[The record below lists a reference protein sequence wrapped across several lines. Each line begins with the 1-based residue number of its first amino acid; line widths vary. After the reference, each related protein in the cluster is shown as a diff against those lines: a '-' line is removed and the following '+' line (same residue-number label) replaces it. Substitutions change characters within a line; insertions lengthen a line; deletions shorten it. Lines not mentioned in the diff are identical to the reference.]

1 MAFFTSLAELIFPP
15 RCLGCAQLGA
25 PLCACCQLHWQLQ
38 SYETHLQDLQVFS
51 SISYGPIAGRILL
64 SAKENGIRGA
74 DQLVL
79 EALTHSLSS
88 AKIFCN
94 TPVALVPIPSQ
105 KSSTRRRGRDF
116 LSTITSELAGDANLS
131 ALEILRHRRRVKDQS
146 KLDAQSRSENI
157 CGAMCVLTTAGRGE
171 KVLLVDDLLT
181 TGATLSEARRALK
194 YAGFDVIG
202 AITAC
207 LSLPL
212 R

>member
-1 MAFFTSLAELIFPP
+1 M
-15 RCLGCAQLGA
+15 
-25 PLCACCQLHWQLQ
+25 
-38 SYETHLQDLQVFS
+38 
-51 SISYGPIAGRILL
+51 
-64 SAKENGIRGA
+64 
-74 DQLVL
+74 
-79 EALTHSLSS
+79 
-88 AKIFCN
+88 
-94 TPVALVPIPSQ
+94 
-105 KSSTRRRGRDF
+105 
-116 LSTITSELAGDANLS
+116 
-131 ALEILRHRRRVKDQS
+131 KDQS